1 MDQPVE
7 RFLIS
12 FGSGTFG
19 DSGVLES
26 AAAFS
31 KLRGD
36 GKPAFAAVCGG
47 SFWGRGSNVCQIK
60 VEDFLLNIVLYF
72 IRKKQKT
79 LFFVFRCEAP
89 MNFILMVNWLRKTK
103 EP

>member
-1 MDQPVE
+1 MDQPVK

-12 FGSGTFG
+12 FGCGTFG

-47 SFWGRGSNVCQIK
+47 SFWGRGSDIGQIE
-60 VEDFLLNIVLYF
+60 VEDFLLNIGNH
-72 IRKKQKT
+72 Q
-79 LFFVFRCEAP
+79 
-89 MNFILMVNWLRKTK
+89 
-103 EP
+103 